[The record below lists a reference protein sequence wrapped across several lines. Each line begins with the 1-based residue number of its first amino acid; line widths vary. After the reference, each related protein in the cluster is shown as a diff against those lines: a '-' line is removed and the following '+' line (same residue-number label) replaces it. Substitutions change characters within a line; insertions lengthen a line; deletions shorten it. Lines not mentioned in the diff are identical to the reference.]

1 MRIARPD
8 ADMSYADFCLHMCTI
23 CGTLCNA
30 DRLPANQPKMRIFKI
45 KVHYIPSLIFANSTN
60 FCGGSYCLT

>member
-30 DRLPANQPKMRIFKI
+30 DRLPANQPKMRIF
-45 KVHYIPSLIFANSTN
+45 
-60 FCGGSYCLT
+60 